1 MIRYSFFV
9 AVIVFA
15 GAPAFADCPNTP
27 PFSPSLASGDETV
40 DAAWLSQTLVGM
52 RLVFDDGT
60 EVYGE
65 DGSYSYVAGSQQW
78 DAPSYRFYDNGVR
91 CIGYDQPR
99 FDYYV
104 VNDGNL
110 FLVNSQGNRFVG
122 QLTN

>member
-1 MIRYSFFV
+1 MIRYAFL
-9 AVIVFA
+9 AAATVFL
-15 GAPAFADCPNTP
+15 GAPAFADCPSAP
-27 PFSPSLASGDETV
+27 PFSPSLASGDATV

-60 EVYGE
+60 EVYRE
-65 DGSYSYVAGSQQW
+65 DGSYSYVAGNQQW
-78 DAPSYRFYDNGVR
+78 DASSYRFYENGFR
-91 CIGYDQPR
+91 CIGYGQPR

-110 FLVNSQGNRFVG
+110 ILVNSQGSRFAG